1 MERGYRKVKEKLVN
15 WGVGDLVNSKASTN
29 SPTPELANSSY
40 FAFA

>member
-40 FAFA
+40 FTFA